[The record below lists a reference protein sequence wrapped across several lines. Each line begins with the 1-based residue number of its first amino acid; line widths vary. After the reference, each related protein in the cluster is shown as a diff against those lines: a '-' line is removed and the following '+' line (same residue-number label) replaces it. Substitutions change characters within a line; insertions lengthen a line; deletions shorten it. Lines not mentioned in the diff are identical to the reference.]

1 MERIY
6 HCIERLNQGNMAE
19 RHKIIPVPFIAPKNH
34 NAFLPFFFSMGT
46 AVE

>member
-6 HCIERLNQGNMAE
+6 HCIERLNQENMAGTT
-19 RHKIIPVPFIAPKNH
+19 RIIPIPFIAPKNH
-34 NAFLPFFFSMGT
+34 NAFLPFFFSIGT